1 VDKPAGP
8 TSFEVVERVRRAA
21 GADRA
26 GHTGT
31 LDPAA
36 TGLLA
41 VCLGEGVK
49 LQHYLTAGDKA
60 YEALVLFGA
69 ATDTEDAEGQVV
81 ASADA
86 SALGAAQVEAALPA
100 LTGEIEQLPPMFSA
114 VRVGGER
121 LHRAARRGESVERAP
136 RRVLVHEL
144 RLQSFEPGAV
154 ARARLLV
161 RCGKGTY
168 VRTLA
173 VDLGR
178 ALSLPAHL
186 GALRRTA
193 AGPFD
198 LARARPL
205 AELEA
210 LGRERR
216 EELRAL
222 VVSPAEA
229 LAFLPAV
236 AVDAA
241 GALALRQGKALP
253 GGPLEGLAR
262 AVGPAGELVAVCQ
275 AAGGKLRP
283 QRVLLPP
290 VR

>member
-1 VDKPAGP
+1 L
-8 TSFEVVERVRRAA
+8 RRAA

-60 YEALVLFGA
+60 YQALVLFGV

-81 ASADA
+81 ARADA
-86 SALGAAQVEAALPA
+86 SALGAGQVAAALPG
-100 LTGEIEQLPPMFSA
+100 LTGELEQLPPMYSA

-121 LHRAARRGESVERAP
+121 LHRAARRGQTVDRAP
-136 RRVLVHEL
+136 RRVRVHEL
-144 RLQSFEPGAV
+144 RLLSFEPGPL
-154 ARARLLV
+154 ARAQVAV

-178 ALSLPAHL
+178 ALGLPAHL
-186 GALRRTA
+186 GGLRRTV
-193 AGPFD
+193 AGPFGLD
-198 LARARPL
+198 RARPL
-205 AELEA
+205 AELER
-210 LGRERR
+210 LGLERP
-216 EELRAL
+216 EELRSL
-222 VVSPAEA
+222 VIPPAEA

-236 AVDAA
+236 AVDLAQ
-241 GALALRQGKALP
+241 ALALRQGKALP
-253 GGPLEGLAR
+253 GGPSEGLAR
-262 AVGPAGELVAVCQ
+262 AVGPSGELVAVCL
-275 AAGGKLRP
+275 AGGGRLRP
-283 QRVLLPP
+283 QRVLLTPL
-290 VR
+290 R